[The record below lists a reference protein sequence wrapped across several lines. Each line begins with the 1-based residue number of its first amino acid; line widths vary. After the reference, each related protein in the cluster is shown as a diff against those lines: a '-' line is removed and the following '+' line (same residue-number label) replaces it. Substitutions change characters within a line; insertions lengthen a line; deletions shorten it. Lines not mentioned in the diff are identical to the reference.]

1 MESRRFLVLDT
12 TYALPLF
19 GIDVEELASS
29 KSGENPLERLW
40 SRGIPGFDLVLP
52 TTCLLEIL
60 FKLNREYKKQ
70 QDASILARYEI
81 GFPTVKES
89 KVVRLL
95 DPLTSPAC
103 VAMVSKVRLAGHEDL
118 LDCLIASCAIS
129 KKGVLLTEDDDLV
142 RLLVENQFMSKDA
155 CIKWTSIKPR
165 LNDERPARS

>member
-1 MESRRFLVLDT
+1 MESRRLLVLDT

-29 KSGENPLERLW
+29 KSGENPLECLW
-40 SRGIPGFDLVLP
+40 SRGMPGFDLVLP

-70 QDASILARYEI
+70 QDASILARYEM
-81 GFPTVKES
+81 GFPTIKES

-95 DPLTSPAC
+95 DPLMSPAC
-103 VAMVSKVRLAGHEDL
+103 MAIATKIRLAGHDDL

-129 KKGVLLTEDDDLV
+129 KKGAFLTEDGDFV
-142 RLLVENQFMSKDA
+142 KLLVENQFISKDA

-165 LNDERPARS
+165 LHGKAE

>member
-1 MESRRFLVLDT
+1 MESRRLLVLDT

-29 KSGENPLERLW
+29 KSGESLLEHLW
-40 SRGIPGFDLVLP
+40 NRGIPGFDLVLP

-70 QDASILARYEI
+70 RDASILARYEI
-81 GFPTVKES
+81 GFPTVRES

-103 VAMVSKVRLAGHEDL
+103 VAIVTKIRLAGHEDL
-118 LDCLIASCAIS
+118 LDGLIASCAIS
-129 KKGVLLTEDDDLV
+129 KKGALLTEDDDLV
-142 RLLVENQFMSKDA
+142 KVLVENQFISKDA
-155 CIKWTSIKPR
+155 CLKWSSVKSR
-165 LNDERPARS
+165 LHNKSG